1 MALDFCTLKQENI
14 VLDDTLKAQLQQYL
28 GLLRQPIRLIAS
40 LDESETGV
48 DMRNLLETIVGL
60 SDKVTLDAS
69 GNDIVAAWFTAAD
82 GRGHVRMARSSDAGV
97 SFAPPVEIDNGGAY
111 GQVSVVLSEDGT
123 AFVSWWRR
131 AQDGAELAV
140 RSVTGDGKLGEPRV
154 IGRTRASRPDVPARR
169 RSDAPPRAQP

>member
-1 MALDFCTLKQENI
+1 MTLTSSAVTIQRS
-14 VLDDTLKAQLQQYL
+14 
-28 GLLRQPIRLIAS
+28 LLCPKLSQVAS
-40 LDESETGV
+40 
-48 DMRNLLETIVGL
+48 
-60 SDKVTLDAS
+60 
-69 GNDIVAAWFTAAD
+69 
-82 GRGHVRMARSSDAGV
+82 V

-154 IGRTRASRPDVPARR
+154 IGRTRASRPDTVPQMKRAGRR
-169 RSDAPPRAQP
+169 LVFVWTEDTDTGQAVKVAYSEIGDTA